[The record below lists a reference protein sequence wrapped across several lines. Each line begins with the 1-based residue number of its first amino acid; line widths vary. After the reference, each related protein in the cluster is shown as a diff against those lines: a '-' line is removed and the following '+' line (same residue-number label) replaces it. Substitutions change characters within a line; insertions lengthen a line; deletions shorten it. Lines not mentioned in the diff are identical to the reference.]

1 MGSAGMALGPDGKP
15 LKRQERRGMGG
26 RGMSRPMRGMGGM
39 AGGPMRGGAMGMM
52 GQGYGRPAP
61 YGMGP
66 MGAGYGRGPMPYGGP
81 MGYAPDPN
89 VSFFN
94 APQPAPPPPPMG
106 DARTGP
112 MQPGQQMTPSA
123 NTVGKGSVG
132 ASTGATNKQTDSNNE
147 NKSNAGDVPG
157 FGTNSSIHEL
167 FGKMVWKKM
176 EAIKDEAVI
185 DRLQNRIMNMIHEA
199 LAQQSE
205 ASNGGGGSNQN
216 AAVNGGQSSGNF
228 RSF

>member
-1 MGSAGMALGPDGKP
+1 
-15 LKRQERRGMGG
+15 
-26 RGMSRPMRGMGGM
+26 
-39 AGGPMRGGAMGMM
+39 MRGGAMGMM

-66 MGAGYGRGPMPYGGP
+66 MGAGYGRGPMPYRGP
-81 MGYAPDPN
+81 VGYAPDPN
-89 VSFFN
+89 ISFFN
-94 APQPAPPPPPMG
+94 APQPAPPPPP
-106 DARTGP
+106 
-112 MQPGQQMTPSA
+112 
-123 NTVGKGSVG
+123 N
-132 ASTGATNKQTDSNNE
+132 NQTDSNNE
-147 NKSNAGDVPG
+147 NKSNAAEVPG
-157 FGTNSSIHEL
+157 FGSNSSIHEL

-216 AAVNGGQSSGNF
+216 AAVNGGKSNQSSGNF